1 MVKIK
6 LRICV
11 ICTIILSILI
21 GAYKFYIRNE
31 KQNQKLYNAI
41 EINEVEAAK
50 EAIDDGANKNSFRS
64 ISLTMESIYGKSDR
78 NPVYADTVLHKDNQ
92 IAQYLVKNGANPNY
106 KDKDGISLLML
117 SAKQGNINFCK
128 QLIKNGADVNYK
140 KRNTS
145 ALDYALCSNE
155 FQSGKKQIELI
166 DYLYK
171 QKTPVTKVTKKI
183 LINGYSAGV
192 YGETPANAEYILQ
205 WGIKHKI
212 IKLEDLSEKRQIFY
226 KISMGQEIRS
236 LILKGI
242 SINKL
247 YNTYGENIAMV
258 AARYGNLEVLKYA
271 VKNKVSIR
279 EENDNSE
286 NIFDLAIKSNNID
299 TIKYVMHII
308 KPSEKCICESIENSM
323 DSISEKTLE
332 YFLTK
337 LEDINITPEDNDENI
352 LETAAMSNRKDL
364 VELLIKKGAVVT
376 PMALINA
383 IDTGNIKLVKIIIDN
398 GGEVNKIGKYSDGEK
413 MNSALYEAIT
423 TGNLPMIKFLI
434 KHGAVD
440 ADIEGAITDSNSYR
454 IKKYIYQKFPQ
465 IKSNLS

>member
-171 QKTPVTKVTKKI
+171 QKTPVTKDI
-183 LINGYSAGV
+183 
-192 YGETPANAEYILQ
+192 
-205 WGIKHKI
+205 
-212 IKLEDLSEKRQIFY
+212 DKRI
-226 KISMGQEIRS
+226 
-236 LILKGI
+236 
-242 SINKL
+242 
-247 YNTYGENIAMV
+247 
-258 AARYGNLEVLKYA
+258 
-271 VKNKVSIR
+271 
-279 EENDNSE
+279 
-286 NIFDLAIKSNNID
+286 
-299 TIKYVMHII
+299 
-308 KPSEKCICESIENSM
+308 
-323 DSISEKTLE
+323 
-332 YFLTK
+332 
-337 LEDINITPEDNDENI
+337 
-352 LETAAMSNRKDL
+352 
-364 VELLIKKGAVVT
+364 
-376 PMALINA
+376 
-383 IDTGNIKLVKIIIDN
+383 
-398 GGEVNKIGKYSDGEK
+398 
-413 MNSALYEAIT
+413 
-423 TGNLPMIKFLI
+423 
-434 KHGAVD
+434 
-440 ADIEGAITDSNSYR
+440 
-454 IKKYIYQKFPQ
+454 
-465 IKSNLS
+465 

>member
-1 MVKIK
+1 
-6 LRICV
+6 
-11 ICTIILSILI
+11 
-21 GAYKFYIRNE
+21 
-31 KQNQKLYNAI
+31 
-41 EINEVEAAK
+41 
-50 EAIDDGANKNSFRS
+50 
-64 ISLTMESIYGKSDR
+64 
-78 NPVYADTVLHKDNQ
+78 
-92 IAQYLVKNGANPNY
+92 
-106 KDKDGISLLML
+106 
-117 SAKQGNINFCK
+117 
-128 QLIKNGADVNYK
+128 
-140 KRNTS
+140 
-145 ALDYALCSNE
+145 
-155 FQSGKKQIELI
+155 
-166 DYLYK
+166 
-171 QKTPVTKVTKKI
+171 
-183 LINGYSAGV
+183 
-192 YGETPANAEYILQ
+192 
-205 WGIKHKI
+205 
-212 IKLEDLSEKRQIFY
+212 
-226 KISMGQEIRS
+226 MGQEIRS

-242 SINKL
+242 FINKL

-465 IKSNLS
+465 IKNNLS

>member
-50 EAIDDGANKNSFRS
+50 EAIDDGAN
-64 ISLTMESIYGKSDR
+64 
-78 NPVYADTVLHKDNQ
+78 
-92 IAQYLVKNGANPNY
+92 PNY

-117 SAKQGNINFCK
+117 SAKQGNIKFCK
-128 QLIKNGADVNYK
+128 QLIKNGANVNYK

-145 ALDYALCSNE
+145 ALDYALSSNE

-242 SINKL
+242 FINKL

-279 EENDNSE
+279 EENDNS
-286 NIFDLAIKSNNID
+286 
-299 TIKYVMHII
+299 
-308 KPSEKCICESIENSM
+308 
-323 DSISEKTLE
+323 
-332 YFLTK
+332 
-337 LEDINITPEDNDENI
+337 ENI

-465 IKSNLS
+465 IKNNLS

>member
-1 MVKIK
+1 M
-6 LRICV
+6 
-11 ICTIILSILI
+11 
-21 GAYKFYIRNE
+21 
-31 KQNQKLYNAI
+31 
-41 EINEVEAAK
+41 
-50 EAIDDGANKNSFRS
+50 
-64 ISLTMESIYGKSDR
+64 
-78 NPVYADTVLHKDNQ
+78 
-92 IAQYLVKNGANPNY
+92 
-106 KDKDGISLLML
+106 
-117 SAKQGNINFCK
+117 
-128 QLIKNGADVNYK
+128 
-140 KRNTS
+140 
-145 ALDYALCSNE
+145 
-155 FQSGKKQIELI
+155 
-166 DYLYK
+166 
-171 QKTPVTKVTKKI
+171 
-183 LINGYSAGV
+183 INGYSAGV

-465 IKSNLS
+465 IKNNLS

>member
-6 LRICV
+6 LHIC
-11 ICTIILSILI
+11 IITIVGIII
-21 GAYKFYIRNE
+21 GGYKFYTRNE

-64 ISLTMESIYGKSDR
+64 ISLTMESIHGKIDR

-92 IAQYLVKNGANPNY
+92 IAQYLIKNGADPNY

-117 SAKQGNINFCK
+117 AAQQGNIKFCK
-128 QLIKNGADVNYK
+128 QLIKNGADVTYK
-140 KRNTS
+140 KRTTS
-145 ALDYALCSNE
+145 ALDYAISSNE
-155 FQSGKKQIELI
+155 FQSAKDQIELI
-166 DYLYK
+166 EYLYK
-171 QKTPVTKVTKKI
+171 QKTPITKVTRKI

-212 IKLEDLSEKRQIFY
+212 IKLEELSEKRQIFY
-226 KISMGQEIRS
+226 KISVGQEIKS
-236 LILKGI
+236 LIPDRI
-242 SINKL
+242 SITKL
-247 YNTYGENIAMV
+247 YNPYGENIAMV
-258 AARYGNLEVLKYA
+258 AARYGNLKVLKYA

-279 EENDNSE
+279 QENDNDE
-286 NIFDLAIKSNNID
+286 DIFDLAIKSNNID
-299 TIKYVMHII
+299 TIKYIMDAI
-308 KPSEKCICESIENSM
+308 KPPEERICESIENSI

-332 YFLTK
+332 YLLTK
-337 LEDINITPEDNDENI
+337 LTDINITPKDNDENI

-364 VELLIKKGAVVT
+364 VQLLIKKGAAVT
-376 PMALINA
+376 PMALTNA
-383 IDTGNIKLVKIIIDN
+383 VDTGNIELVKIILDN
-398 GGEVNKIGKYSDGEK
+398 GAKVNKIGKYSDGEK
-413 MNSALYEAIT
+413 MKSALYEAIMM
-423 TGNLPMIKFLI
+423 GNLPMVKFLI

-440 ADIEGAITDSNSYR
+440 ADIEEAITDSNSYR

-465 IKSNLS
+465 IKNNLS